1 MKPPLI
7 FLLVVALIAVLAT
20 RQFIKQ
26 RRESSANDVSPVRS
40 IMVEV
45 KSLRDYLAP
54 DRRSRQ
60 REHIPVE
67 DRRYEAEFRPLNGE
81 NEIGLVLNA
90 ADYQRL
96 DRGSR
101 GELKVQGTRF
111 VSFTSEAA
119 LAARKTQEQ

>member
-7 FLLVVALIAVLAT
+7 FLIVMALIAILAT

-26 RRESSANDVSPVRS
+26 RRENAANSVAPVRS

-45 KSLRDYLAP
+45 KSLREYLAP

-67 DRRYEAEFRPLNGE
+67 DWRYEAEFRPLTGE
-81 NEIGLVLNA
+81 EDIRLVLNA
-90 ADYQRL
+90 ADYQRI

-101 GELKVQGTRF
+101 GELNVQGTRF
-111 VSFTSEAA
+111 VSFTPEASS
-119 LAARKTQEQ
+119 AAGMTRGE